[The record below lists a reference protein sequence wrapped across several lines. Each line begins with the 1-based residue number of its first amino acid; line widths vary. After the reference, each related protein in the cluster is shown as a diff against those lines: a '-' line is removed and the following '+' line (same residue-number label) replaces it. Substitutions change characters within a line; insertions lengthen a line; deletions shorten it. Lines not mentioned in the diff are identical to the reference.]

1 MMVDDGLR
9 VEVVYATPEEQT
21 LRHILLPHGATVA
34 DALSAV
40 AAEPPFNELALA
52 DCAVGVFG
60 QVCAGTRGL
69 CNGDRV
75 EIYRALSVDAKTARL
90 KRAAEQSSRS
100 KR

>member
-1 MMVDDGLR
+1 MVNDGLR

-21 LRHILLPHGATVA
+21 LRPIVLPHGATVA

-52 DCAVGVFG
+52 DCTFGVFG

-69 CNGDRV
+69 CDGDRV
-75 EIYRALSVDAKTARL
+75 EIYRALSVDAKSARL
-90 KRAAEQSSRS
+90 KRAAEQSTRS

>member
-9 VEVVYATPEEQT
+9 VEVVYATPEQQT
-21 LRHILLPHGATVA
+21 LRRIVLPGGATVA

-40 AAEPPFNELALA
+40 AAEPPFNKLALA

-60 QVCAGTRGL
+60 QVCAGTRVL
-69 CNGDRV
+69 SDGDRV
-75 EIYRALSVDAKTARL
+75 EIYRALNVDAKTARR
-90 KRAAEQSSRS
+90 KRAAEQSNRG